1 MIQIEKVAEELFDK
15 IRSRFSPVNVGD
27 ESLKSTENPK
37 DARFFNFDFSVNGE
51 NYGNITIGIVDD
63 DTLKVIYDKDIA
75 GSMPDPVRQQWYDF
89 VRSLRKFAKR
99 NRIDK
104 FDVRDIAKSG
114 LNIKDLKSLV
124 KSTDVKYSN
133 EVEHVTESKLS
144 KPFGTSKNTYQL
156 LDNVR
161 IVARH
166 KNRIVDETK
175 PGARSRNIEAFYIEN
190 SQGERFRCPE
200 GTTFNGARA
209 IARHVKNGGHLYD
222 DFGQHITK
230 MIAEMQNLKT
240 FVRNM
245 RGRQFEDVETDHMVE
260 AAIDHYGKLHR
271 DIFILRGQRG
281 YEQYR
286 ELWQPETVEE
296 ETQIN
301 IDELK
306 ERFVKRVFDDR
317 ITAALPIVYHAYKSR
332 KDAIGEEFEAW
343 ANGILE
349 TDVNPID
356 IANKKHA
363 EMDLDLDE
371 NNEQGDESPFSNSAG
386 IRDGDMSVIDGES
399 EDDHLADLLNKNNF
413 QWRFTDGVYYFESK
427 DELERAKDIIAQQ
440 EANAGNPVRF
450 PEMGVYN
457 YDTGEYGATTNDRE
471 IGGYSQGVMEELS
484 LLKQLSGIK

>member
-15 IRSRFSPVNVGD
+15 IRSRFSPVNIGD
-27 ESLKSTENPK
+27 EGLKSTDNPK
-37 DARFFNFDFSVNGE
+37 DARFFNFDFAVDGK
-51 NYGNITIGIVDD
+51 NYGNITIGLVDE

-75 GSMPDPVRQQWYDF
+75 REMPAPAREQWYDF
-89 VRSLRKFAKR
+89 VKSLRKFAKR

-114 LNIKDLKSLV
+114 LDIKDLKSLV
-124 KSTDVKYSN
+124 SDTNVKTSA
-133 EVEHVTESKLS
+133 EVDHVTESKLS
-144 KPFGTSKNTYQL
+144 KPFGTSRNTYQT

-166 KNRIVDETK
+166 KNKIVDETK

-209 IARHVKNGGHLYD
+209 IARHVKNGGNLYD

-230 MIAEMQNLKT
+230 MIAEMNNLRT

-245 RGRQFEDVETDHMVE
+245 RGRQFEDVETTQMVE

-271 DIFILRGQRG
+271 DVFTLKGQRG

-286 ELWQPETVEE
+286 ALWQPEVVEE
-296 ETQIN
+296 EEID
-301 IDELK
+301 IDELR

-317 ITAALPIVYHAYKSR
+317 LTAALPVVYHAYKTR
-332 KDAIGEEFEAW
+332 KDEIGEEFEAW
-343 ANGILE
+343 ANSILE
-349 TDVNPID
+349 AGDDNPID
-356 IANKKHA
+356 IENKRHA
-363 EMDLDLDE
+363 DMDLDLEED
-371 NNEQGDESPFSNSAG
+371 NNTGEFSPFANSVGAKDSDMNA
-386 IRDGDMSVIDGES
+386 IDGDTQDEKV
-399 EDDHLADLLNKNNF
+399 ANLLNQHGF
-413 QWRFTDGVYYFESK
+413 EWRFTDGVYYFESRE
-427 DELERAKDIIAQQ
+427 ELERAKDILAQKG
-440 EANAGNPVRF
+440 ANSGEKVHF
-450 PEMGVYN
+450 PKMGVFEPS
-457 YDTGEYGATTNDRE
+457 TGVYGASTNDRE
-471 IGGYSQGVMEELS
+471 IGGYSNGVMEELS

>member
-15 IRSRFSPVNVGD
+15 IRSRFSPVNIGD
-27 ESLKSTENPK
+27 ENLKSTNNPK
-37 DARFFNFDFSVNGE
+37 DARFFNFDFTAGNE
-51 NYGNITIGIVDD
+51 NYGNITIGLVDD

-75 GSMPDPVRQQWYDF
+75 GSMPEEVRQEWYNF
-89 VRSLRKFAKR
+89 VRNIRKFAKR

-104 FDVRDIAKSG
+104 FDIRDVAKSG
-114 LNIKDLKSLV
+114 LNVKDLKSLV
-124 KSTDVKYSN
+124 SNTDVKTSS
-133 EVEHVTESKLS
+133 EVDHVVESKLS
-144 KPFGTSKNTYQL
+144 KPFGTSRNTYQT

-166 KNRIVDETK
+166 KNKIVDETK

-209 IARHVKNGGHLYD
+209 IARHVKNGGNLYD

-230 MIAEMQNLKT
+230 MIAEMQSLRT

-245 RGRQFEDVETDHMVE
+245 RGRQFEDVETNHMVE

-271 DIFILRGQRG
+271 DIFTLRSQRG

-286 ELWQPETVEE
+286 ALWQPENVDEE
-296 ETQIN
+296 KID

-317 ITAALPIVYHAYKSR
+317 LTSALPIVYHAYKTR
-332 KDAIGEEFEAW
+332 KDEIGEEFEAW
-343 ANGILE
+343 ANSVLE
-349 TDVNPID
+349 AGETNPVNMQNKQH
-356 IANKKHA
+356 AN
-363 EMDLDLDE
+363 MDLDLEEDDETGEFSPFANSVGTRDSDMNAIDGDAEDE
-371 NNEQGDESPFSNSAG
+371 N
-386 IRDGDMSVIDGES
+386 
-399 EDDHLADLLNKNNF
+399 LARLLNDHGF
-413 QWRFTDGVYYFESK
+413 QWRFNDGVYYFESGE
-427 DELERAKDIIAQQ
+427 ELERAKDIIAQK
-440 EANAGNPVRF
+440 EANSGEKVNF
-450 PEMGVYN
+450 PKMGVYD
-457 YDTGEYGATTNDRE
+457 YSTGVYGATTHDRE
-471 IGGYSQGVMEELS
+471 IGNYSNGVMEELS

>member
-15 IRSRFSPVNVGD
+15 IRSRFSPVNIGD
-27 ESLKSTENPK
+27 ETLKSTDNPK
-37 DARFFNFDFSVNGE
+37 DARFFNFDFESAGE
-51 NYGNITIGIVDD
+51 KYGNITIGIVDD

-75 GSMPDPVRQQWYDF
+75 REMPEHVRHEWYDF
-89 VRSLRKFAKR
+89 VRGIRKFSKR

-124 KSTDVKYSN
+124 SGTDVKTSN
-133 EVEHVTESKLS
+133 EIEHVTESKLS
-144 KPFGTSKNTYQL
+144 KPFGTSRNTYQT

-209 IARHVKNGGHLYD
+209 IARHVKNGGNLYD
-222 DFGQHITK
+222 DFGQHIIK
-230 MIAEMQNLKT
+230 MIAEMNNLRT
-240 FVRNM
+240 FVRKM
-245 RGRQFEDVETDHMVE
+245 RGRQFEDVETSHMVE

-271 DIFILRGQRG
+271 DIFTLRGQRG

-286 ELWQPETVEE
+286 TLWQPEVIDEE
-296 ETQIN
+296 LID

-317 ITAALPIVYHAYKSR
+317 LTAALPVVYHAYKTR
-332 KDAIGEEFEAW
+332 KDEIGEEFEAW

-349 TDVNPID
+349 AGDDNPID
-356 IANKKHA
+356 IENKRHAN
-363 EMDLDLDE
+363 MDLDLDE
-371 NNEQGDESPFSNSAG
+371 DNDNGEFSPFANSVG
-386 IRDGDMSVIDGES
+386 IRDSDMNAIDGDSQDEK
-399 EDDHLADLLNKNNF
+399 LAQLLNQHGF
-413 QWRFTDGVYYFESK
+413 EWRFTDGVYYFESRE
-427 DELERAKDIIAQQ
+427 ELERAKDIIAQK
-440 EANAGNPVRF
+440 EANSGENVEF
-450 PEMGVYN
+450 PKMAVFDPATGVY
-457 YDTGEYGATTNDRE
+457 GASKNDRE
-471 IGGYSQGVMEELS
+471 IGGYSNGVMEELS